1 MYATQLKFGR
11 VRAGMDIVFLLELFK
26 RQCPVFLCFVVLFF
40 LETNVSN
47 LIVRSAMA
55 MSKDVFRTML
65 QQSEAGLQAVK
76 MTISAELS
84 DCILPA
90 DVGVFY

>member
-1 MYATQLKFGR
+1 MSSISPLR
-11 VRAGMDIVFLLELFK
+11 RIVLSRKK
-26 RQCPVFLCFVVLFF
+26 RSQSDSPLCNGHVKECFYHD
-40 LETNVSN
+40 
-47 LIVRSAMA
+47 AA
-55 MSKDVFRTML
+55 AKW
-65 QQSEAGLQAVK
+65 AGLQAVK